1 MPLAQSWPQ
10 DVYSL
15 SHVAVPFPPD
25 DNLYGREP
33 RVKNRYGISLGT
45 IALWGDVRV
54 ERRERGAYAGHLEPV
69 LRLYAGEDLQPDRGP
84 EKVMFPC
91 GVNMLGRID

>member
-25 DNLYGREP
+25 DDLYGREP
-33 RVKNRYGISLGT
+33 GVKNRYGISLGT
-45 IALWGDVRV
+45 IVR
-54 ERRERGAYAGHLEPV
+54 AAG
-69 LRLYAGEDLQPDRGP
+69 
-84 EKVMFPC
+84 
-91 GVNMLGRID
+91 